1 MPTTGLTTRP
11 QAATQTPTTPSAN
24 TPAASTAAPA
34 SPARIVNPAPPVV
47 RLGAAAE
54 SKPKGAGAGAPLA
67 PSVQAT
73 LEKRLGVDLSAVRV
87 HTEQVSS
94 TAVGA
99 VSARAFTRGT
109 DIFLGKGE
117 RPTDLAL
124 IAHEVAHVVQQKG
137 APKTAAKAQRFTNVG
152 GDALETEAQRASSA
166 VVRGEQFTV
175 RERTTGARM
184 QRWGVD
190 DALNKF
196 ADLANMIPG
205 YRMFTI
211 VLGVNPINMSP
222 VDRSAANI
230 LRAIVEFIPGG
241 GLITR
246 ALDTYGVF
254 EKVGGWIEGQ
264 IKSLGM
270 TGSAIRQALMDF
282 IHSLKWTDVFD
293 LGGVWDRAKAIFT
306 APVARLISFAKGL
319 LQGILDFIKEAVL
332 KPLAQLAKNSPGYDL
347 LKAVLGKDPITGEA
361 AEQSADAL
369 IGGFMKLIGQEEVWA
384 NIKKGNAIARAFAW
398 FKGALSGLL
407 GFVRQIPGMIMG
419 LLRSI
424 TIEDFLPITNLF
436 GKVVKTFGGFLG
448 SFGSWALAQV
458 IELLK
463 IIFDV
468 VAPSVVPYIMK
479 AAGAFK
485 TIVKNPIGFV
495 GNLVRAGLLGFK
507 QFAGNFLNHL
517 RKSLIEWLT
526 GTLSGAAIYIPQSFS
541 LKEMIKFVLSVL
553 GLTWANVRPKLVKA
567 MTEPVV
573 VALEATFDIVV
584 TLVKDGPAAA
594 WEKLKD
600 YLSNLRDMVLEQVI
614 SFVKER
620 VIDAAIQKLLTSLNP
635 AGAFIQAIIAIYNTI
650 MFFVERLQQI
660 ARVVAAFIDSI
671 SAIASGN
678 IGSAASRVETTMAG
692 MLTLVI
698 SFLARIAGLGKVTD
712 AVLKIVKKVRDPID
726 KAIDAVIAWIVATAK
741 RLFATLFGKKKDD
754 KGKGVGE
761 IGESV
766 SFSAG
771 EEGHRLWINVSGE
784 SADVMLASA
793 QKPLSAYLKEF
804 GKDAKDIEDAA
815 SKSKVLSAVGQATPL
830 AKSIEKSAKKAAKKS
845 TDQAVRETLND
856 QIKKDEKSLSPI
868 LTIILTELGVR
879 VPPEIKPPIAVQF
892 TADPRFGKFV
902 GEYNRQLKMQEAAI
916 NGMTVENWIANRDRY
931 VQRREATGSGRDP
944 RSQKAQDD
952 LRALTTQNLIFR
964 LVNGINAK
972 SPAMPS
978 QEEGFLA
985 SVFGSY
991 TPETQRKGL
1000 ATSTATSR
1008 VTAWMKTQHALHS
1021 PDQVAG
1027 GNFDDLTGMGDAVVN
1042 VDIGANWGKYKK
1054 PKHLAKDLERDVKAS
1069 MARLKVRRAFW
1080 RQVKMKVTL
1089 NV

>member
-1 MPTTGLTTRP
+1 
-11 QAATQTPTTPSAN
+11 
-24 TPAASTAAPA
+24 
-34 SPARIVNPAPPVV
+34 
-47 RLGAAAE
+47 
-54 SKPKGAGAGAPLA
+54 
-67 PSVQAT
+67 
-73 LEKRLGVDLSAVRV
+73 
-87 HTEQVSS
+87 
-94 TAVGA
+94 
-99 VSARAFTRGT
+99 
-109 DIFLGKGE
+109 
-117 RPTDLAL
+117 
-124 IAHEVAHVVQQKG
+124 
-137 APKTAAKAQRFTNVG
+137 
-152 GDALETEAQRASSA
+152 
-166 VVRGEQFTV
+166 
-175 RERTTGARM
+175 
-184 QRWGVD
+184 
-190 DALNKF
+190 
-196 ADLANMIPG
+196 
-205 YRMFTI
+205 MFTI
-211 VLGVNPINMSP
+211 VLGVNPINMSA

-230 LRAIVEFIPGG
+230 IRAMVEFIPGG

-254 EKVGGWIEGQ
+254 EKVGAWVEGQ

-282 IHSLKWTDVFD
+282 IHSLSWTDVFD
-293 LGGVWDRAKAIFT
+293 LGGVWERAKAIFT

-319 LQGILDFIKEAVL
+319 ITGILNFIRDAVL
-332 KPLAQLAKNSPGYDL
+332 KPLAQLAQNSPGYDL
-347 LKAVLGKDPITGEA
+347 LKAVLGKDPITGDA

-384 NIKKGNAIARAFAW
+384 NIKRGNAIARAFAW

-584 TLVKDGPAAA
+584 TLVRDGPAAA

-741 RLFATLFGKKKDD
+741 RLFAALFGKKDKKDD
-754 KGKGVGE
+754 RTDAQKQQDLSKAVAE
-761 IGESV
+761 
-766 SFSAG
+766 AQQ
-771 EEGHRLWINVSGE
+771 
-784 SADVMLASA
+784 MLADPKTSPRKVEKKLGA
-793 QKPLSAYLKEF
+793 
-804 GKDAKDIEDAA
+804 I
-815 SKSKVLSAVGQATPL
+815 KSKYKLTSLTLVIDSKGDDKELDHVHAEINPTLDGQAVEKKAKTYL
-830 AKSIEKSAKKAAKKS
+830 GAKKTGAKSFEGSFDDAQWNWSGYPSGAVKQHPANAKYHQPNTSTTVPKPTGAYTVAGAGTEGQKYTDAWRAIIRDRVEAIKADLMKQSPGLQPDTYERNAKKQIETEYGGLDYKNLYLIGW
-845 TDQAVRETLND
+845 QAHHIHPV
-856 QIKKDEKSLSPI
+856 
-868 LTIILTELGVR
+868 
-879 VPPEIKPPIAVQF
+879 
-892 TADPRFGKFV
+892 
-902 GEYNRQLKMQEAAI
+902 
-916 NGMTVENWIANRDRY
+916 
-931 VQRREATGSGRDP
+931 
-944 RSQKAQDD
+944 
-952 LRALTTQNLIFR
+952 
-964 LVNGINAK
+964 
-972 SPAMPS
+972 
-978 QEEGFLA
+978 
-985 SVFGSY
+985 
-991 TPETQRKGL
+991 
-1000 ATSTATSR
+1000 
-1008 VTAWMKTQHALHS
+1008 
-1021 PDQVAG
+1021 
-1027 GNFDDLTGMGDAVVN
+1027 
-1042 VDIGANWGKYKK
+1042 NWGGADSDSNYQYLLSGQHSAFTTWFNGRKK
-1054 PKHLAKDLERDVKAS
+1054 AILDE
-1069 MARLKVRRAFW
+1069 
-1080 RQVKMKVTL
+1080 L
-1089 NV
+1089 NKED